1 MPIFLD
7 QEQVRQIK
15 ELRKVGAVDDP
26 LLEFRPYKLQEE
38 QKPKGV
44 IRKTLDYLARGN
56 YAVANLANSLFVEK
70 EGLGEAFSDAWKG
83 LKGEKPMFFSDVLE
97 NMGIRNKYVK
107 AIVGFALDYYL
118 DPMTYITFGVGKGLK
133 LGLTTLNKSGK
144 ALLNET
150 LKKQLPKY
158 IKKFLAKGYTKEV
171 AEELGRQAIEEAV
184 LRRALK
190 NPQKYIAQPALRIFG
205 RKVPI
210 LSNVTTPVLKKI
222 GEGKAVLMRTKPM
235 RWIGEAFIGP
245 DFIAKYAKDL
255 TPLQKNLI
263 VLYRDHYLRRRVLG
277 NALAREFFE
286 EWVKKVP
293 NVADR
298 EAILNAIEKRTISKL
313 PKKLQPFAKELKEW
327 ANKNITAPEM
337 KAGVLRK
344 FRGQKFEYVMHYPLE
359 KLKGRKRSTII
370 MGVSRDGRIRHFET
384 LEDLK
389 KMGYTPIEDAAVA
402 YSLRYAY
409 SQNLL
414 AFDDYV
420 QKMLDTVGKRVD
432 KKVFD
437 QMVKGV
443 KLPEGYALFMPR
455 NVVRFYPLYFSKK
468 PIETQKLIK
477 KAVEVLDE
485 LENIRD
491 FSQGEVLKMIHST
504 SLGKALKITDELPA
518 YLLPKEIAETLNRAS
533 PYLVKEVSEA
543 RDFVRK
549 VTGVWKTSVTS
560 WFPAFHARNATSN
573 AWLCYLAGMGPQ
585 DVIRFRDAFR
595 LQKYGF
601 LKRLGKDPEDF
612 VIKLGKKEFKASELY
627 RLARQTDVLSGWY
640 MAELAETYEKAL
652 LRRTGKIGTRLT
664 RGAREIG
671 IEKFRAIGSAVEN
684 NARLAL
690 FFHRLAKGDD
700 IHQAARHVKK
710 FLFDYRDLTQFEKE
724 VMRDIIPFYCVPDSS
739 EILTRDG
746 WKTYYT
752 LKKGDI
758 VLTYNVKTG
767 TAEWQPVLDKKIF
780 YHDQELFALGGKRG
794 EILFTDGHRWVVR
807 EQKTRVRGKIYGGK
821 EKIVRGYELNTNHN
835 IVMVPERVEFPRK
848 SLLTPEE
855 AELLGWLITDGYW
868 RFKGNYCE
876 AVIYQYPN
884 KFLDIVKRVAGG
896 KPRKPHPDTGVVC
909 VPVRKDRLKNLIPIL
924 KTRDFASVPPKLSR
938 DALEKFYNAMY
949 LADGTVIKRR
959 GKGDSDFFA
968 ATKKEVLDAFVI
980 AAFLL
985 GKRTREGK
993 RGTYVSSRKTM
1004 KVAGALHRGHYKGF
1018 VWCPKTPNGTW
1029 VMRQNG
1035 VVTITGNTWLRK
1047 NIPLELEQLVRQ
1059 PGKYAAIKKAQHAIE
1074 SLSPPPDERYLPDWM
1089 AERELFIRLPLEKDG
1104 NPIYIN
1110 PDLAFQDLAYLN
1122 LKDPDTIRAWFA
1134 TLHPAI
1140 KIPFET
1146 MANYNLFR
1154 GRNIVDPDLPEEITF
1169 REALKEELLDNFR
1182 AWTTARRI
1190 ARPDVNAVAKL
1201 LDVALGL
1208 KAYPYDEIRS
1218 RYWYFQRKKR
1228 EQNALKN
1235 YYLRKARE
1243 RMKKKGIAP
1252 LPGEGD

>member
-1 MPIFLD
+1 MPSLFSE
-7 QEQVRQIK
+7 QEINQIK
-15 ELRKVGAVDDP
+15 SLSRVGAVDDP
-26 LLEFRPYKLQEE
+26 LLEMRPYKIAEAQR
-38 QKPKGV
+38 PRGV
-44 IRKTLDYLARGN
+44 LRKTIDLLNRGN
-56 YAVANLANSLFVEK
+56 YAVANLVNSLFVEK
-70 EGLGEAFSDAWKG
+70 EGLGEAFSDAWRG

-97 NMGIRNKYVK
+97 NAGVRNKYVK
-107 AIVGFALDYYL
+107 MIAGFALDVAL
-118 DPMTYITFGVGKGLK
+118 DPVNWLTFAVGQGAK
-133 LGLTTLNKSGK
+133 LGLATLSKSGK
-144 ALLNET
+144 KLLNT
-150 LKKQLPKY
+150 ALKTQMPKY
-158 IKKFLAKGYTKEV
+158 VTKFIRQGYRREI
-171 AEELGRQAIEEAV
+171 AEELARQSIEEAV
-184 LRRALK
+184 LRQALK
-190 NPQKYIAQPALRIFG
+190 NPAKYIEQPALKILG

-210 LSNVTTPVLKKI
+210 ISNATTPLLKKL
-222 GEGKAVLMRTKPM
+222 GKGKAVLMRTKPM
-235 RWIGEAFIGP
+235 RWIGENFIGEE
-245 DFIAKYAKDL
+245 FIIKYAKNL
-255 TPLQKNLI
+255 TPLQKNL
-263 VLYRDHYLRRRVLG
+263 LALHRQHYLRRRTLG
-277 NALAREFFE
+277 QALAREFFE
-286 EWVKKVP
+286 KWSKKVP
-293 NVADR
+293 KVADR
-298 EAILNAIEKRTISKL
+298 EKILNAIEKRSISKL
-313 PKKLQPFAKELKEW
+313 PKPLQAAAKELKEW
-327 ANKNITAPEM
+327 AEENITAPEM
-337 KAGVLRK
+337 KAGILRK
-344 FRGQKFEYVMHYPLE
+344 FRGKKFEYVPHIPLE
-359 KLKGRKRSTII
+359 KLMGKRKLSPII
-370 MGVSRDGRIRHFET
+370 GVSRSGQVRYFET
-384 LEDLK
+384 LDELK
-389 KMGYTPIEDAAVA
+389 KVGFTPVEDAAVA

-409 SQNLL
+409 SQSML
-414 AFDDYV
+414 ALDDYV
-420 QKMLDTVGKRVD
+420 QKLVDTLGVRLD
-432 KKVFD
+432 KKTFNKFL
-437 QMVKGV
+437 KGSK
-443 KLPEGYALFMPR
+443 KLPQDTAIYMPR
-455 NVVRFYPLYFSKK
+455 AIVRFYPLYFSKK
-468 PIETQKLIK
+468 PIETQKLVR
-477 KAVEVLDE
+477 KAIQVLDE
-485 LENIRD
+485 MENIRD
-491 FSQGEVLKMIHST
+491 WSKGEVLKMIHST

-518 YLLPKEIAETLNRAS
+518 YLLPKEVAEMLNKAS
-533 PYLVKEVSEA
+533 PYLVREISPA

-549 VTGVWKTSVTS
+549 VTSIWKTSVTS
-560 WFPAFHARNATSN
+560 WFPAFHTRNATSN

-585 DVIRFRDAFR
+585 DVMRFRDAFR

-664 RGAREIG
+664 KGARETL
-671 IEKFRAIGSAVEN
+671 IEKPRAIGSAVEN

-690 FFHRLAKGDD
+690 FLHRLSKGDD
-700 IHQAARHVKK
+700 IHTAASTVKK
-710 FLFDYRDLTQFEKE
+710 FLFDYRDLTPFEKQ

-876 AVIYQYPN
+876 AVIYQHPN

-1047 NIPLELEQLVRQ
+1047 NIPLELEQLVKQ
-1059 PGKYAAIKKAQHAIE
+1059 PGKFAKIGKAKHAIE
-1074 SLSPPPDERYLPDWM
+1074 TLSPPPDERYLPDWM
-1089 AERELFIRLPLEKDG
+1089 AERELFVRLPAEKEG

-1110 PDLAFQDLAYLN
+1110 PDLAFQDLAYLGLN
-1122 LKDPDTIRAWFA
+1122 DPDVIRAWFS
-1134 TLHPAI
+1134 TLHPAL

-1146 MANYNLFR
+1146 LANYNLFR
-1154 GRNIVDPDLPEEITF
+1154 GRNVVDPDLPEEIQF
-1169 REALKEELLDNFR
+1169 REALKQELLDSFR

-1190 ARPDVNAVAKL
+1190 SRPDIDAVSKF
-1201 LDVALGL
+1201 LDIALGL
-1208 KAYPYDEIRS
+1208 KAYPYDEIKS

-1235 YYLRKARE
+1235 YYRRKAQE
-1243 RMKKKGIAP
+1243 KAKKKKLIP
-1252 LPGEGD
+1252 FPE